1 MAPLRDVAVILL
13 ALEAMVLMLV
23 PAAAIGA
30 SWYGVRWLRR
40 KLPPLFA
47 QARKILT
54 LVRLYVER
62 TGAATVAP
70 LITIYAVAAQMR
82 ATWTSLIS
90 LVREEN

>member
-13 ALEAMVLMLV
+13 ILEAIVLMLV
-23 PAAAIGA
+23 PAAIIGA
-30 SWYGVRWLRR
+30 TWYGVRLVRR

-47 QARKILT
+47 QARRILT

-62 TGAATVAP
+62 AGAAMVAP
-70 LITIYAVAAQMR
+70 LITIYAVAAQIR
-82 ATWTSLIS
+82 ATWTSLIN